1 AALITE
7 FISGPAG
14 GPGKGVSPLGPEW
27 GPLAL
32 CHTDGLSP
40 GTRPPSRGQQPP
52 PGCSTT
58 PNTAPPG
65 FCTQVP
71 LLVVPVTMVELSAK
85 VSRTLNKT
93 TPGIQIWRIEYLGLG
108 VSVQHP
114 GLNPAGPSAGGSG
127 VHGAGMGVSPSGLM
141 CPFLL
146 QNMEMVPVPTKSYGN
161 FYEGDCYVLLSTR
174 KSGSNFSYDIHYW
187 LGKESSQDEQGAAAI
202 YTTQMDDHLGSVA
215 VQHREVQ
222 GHESET
228 FRAYFKQ
235 GIIYKKGGV
244 ASGMKH
250 VETNTYNVQR
260 LLHVKGKKN
269 VVAGEV
275 EMSWKSFNRGDVF
288 LLDLGQLI
296 IQWNGPESNRNER
309 LRVWPGS
316 PKVPSWKKGRV
327 TSHSVP
333 YLGLF
338 LLPWLQAMT
347 LAKDIRDRE
356 RGGRAKVGVVDGEDE
371 DASPELMK
379 VLKHVLGEKRD
390 IQPAISDDKVDQIVK
405 SSVKLYHVSNAS
417 GNLVIQEVAVR
428 PLTQDMLL
436 HEDCYILD
444 QGGIRIFVWKGKK
457 ANKEEKQEAM
467 SRALGFIKAKNY
479 PDSTSVETENDGSES
494 AIFRQLFQKW
504 TLPSQ
509 SSGLGKTHT
518 VGKVGECLLPT
529 WKDFLDWDGQA
540 MGVAPMACGIW
551 LTSLSFPTAKVE
563 QVKFDTTTLH
573 AKPQLA
579 AQQKMVDDGSGE
591 VEVWRVENSELV
603 PVEKKW
609 LGHFYGGD
617 CYLVLYTYYVGP
629 RVNYII
635 YIWQGRQ
642 ASADEL
648 AASAYLAVAL
658 DQKFNNEP
666 VQIRV
671 TMGKEPAHLMAIF
684 KGKMVVYLGGT
695 SRAGST
701 EPMPSTRLFQVHGT
715 NEYNTKAIE
724 VPVRASSLNSNDV
737 FVLKTPSCCYLWYG
751 KGCSGDE
758 REMAKTVADTISKM
772 EKPVIAEGQE
782 PPEFWLA
789 LGGKSQY
796 ASSKRLQEENPSV
809 SPRLFECSNKTGT
822 FLATEIIDFTQDDL
836 EESDVYLL
844 DTWDQ
849 VFLWIGKDANESEKE
864 AAAVMAQEYLRSHP
878 SGRDLDTPII
888 VVKQG
893 YEPLTFTGWFLAW
906 DPLNWHVSNGGGLKY
921 QRERKSYETL
931 RAELGDESSLG
942 QLTSALTSTQEVFT
956 ASTTLVPS
964 KLEIFP
970 LDVLVNTAAEDLP
983 RGVDPSRKEDHLS
996 DEDFQAAFGMNRSAF
1011 RSLPLWKQQKLKK
1024 DKGLF

>member
-1 AALITE
+1 
-7 FISGPAG
+7 
-14 GPGKGVSPLGPEW
+14 
-27 GPLAL
+27 
-32 CHTDGLSP
+32 
-40 GTRPPSRGQQPP
+40 
-52 PGCSTT
+52 
-58 PNTAPPG
+58 
-65 FCTQVP
+65 
-71 LLVVPVTMVELSAK
+71 MVELSDK

-93 TPGIQIWRIEYLGLG
+93 TPGIQIWRIE
-108 VSVQHP
+108 
-114 GLNPAGPSAGGSG
+114 
-127 VHGAGMGVSPSGLM
+127 
-141 CPFLL
+141 
-146 QNMEMVPVPTKSYGN
+146 NMEMVPVPTKSYGN

-174 KSGSNFSYDIHYW
+174 KSGSSFSYDIHYW

-202 YTTQMDDHLGSVA
+202 YTTQMDDYLGSVA

-228 FRAYFKQ
+228 FRAYFKH
-235 GIIYKKGGV
+235 GLIYKKGGV

-296 IQWNGPESNRNER
+296 VQWNGPESNRNER
-309 LRVWPGS
+309 LR
-316 PKVPSWKKGRV
+316 
-327 TSHSVP
+327 
-333 YLGLF
+333 
-338 LLPWLQAMT
+338 AMT

-371 DASPELMK
+371 DASPGLMK

-390 IQPAISDDKVDQIVK
+390 IQPAIPDDKVDHIVK
-405 SSVKLYHVSNAS
+405 SSLKLYHVTNAS
-417 GNLVIQEVAVR
+417 GNLVIQEVAIQ

-444 QGGIRIFVWKGKK
+444 QGGTRIFVWKGKN
-457 ANKEEKQEAM
+457 ASKEEKQQAM
-467 SRALGFIKAKNY
+467 SRALGYIKAKNY

-494 AIFRQLFQKW
+494 TIFRQLFQNW
-504 TLPSQ
+504 TVPNQ

-518 VGKVGECLLPT
+518 VGKV
-529 WKDFLDWDGQA
+529 
-540 MGVAPMACGIW
+540 
-551 LTSLSFPTAKVE
+551 AKVE
-563 QVKFDTTTLH
+563 QVKFDATTLH
-573 AKPQLA
+573 AKPQMA

-591 VEVWRVENSELV
+591 VEVWRVENNELV

-617 CYLVLYTYYVGP
+617 CYLILYTYFVGP
-629 RVNYII
+629 KVNRII
-635 YIWQGRQ
+635 YLWQGRQ
-642 ASADEL
+642 ASTDEL
-648 AASAYLAVAL
+648 AASAYQAVAL
-658 DQKFNNEP
+658 DQKYNNEP
-666 VQIRV
+666 VQVRV

-684 KGKMVVYLGGT
+684 KGKMVVYAGGT
-695 SRAGST
+695 SRAGNT
-701 EPMPSTRLFQVHGT
+701 EPMPSTRLFQVSGT
-715 NEYNTKAIE
+715 NEYNTKAFE

-758 REMAKTVADTISKM
+758 REMAKTVADIISKM

-836 EESDVYLL
+836 EENDVYLL
-844 DTWDQ
+844 DAWDQ
-849 VFLWIGKDANESEKE
+849 VFLWIGKGANESEKE

-893 YEPLTFTGWFLAW
+893 YEPPTFTGWFMAW
-906 DPLNWHVSNGGGLKY
+906 DPLNWDDK
-921 QRERKSYETL
+921 KSYETL
-931 RAELGDESSLG
+931 RAELGDDSSLG
-942 QLTSALTSTQEVFT
+942 QLTSVLTSRQEIFT
-956 ASTTLVPS
+956 ASTTLVPT
-964 KLEIFP
+964 KLETFP
-970 LDVLVNTAAEDLP
+970 LDVLVNTSAEDLP
-983 RGVDPSRKEDHLS
+983 QGVDPSRKEDHLS
-996 DEDFQAAFGMNRSAF
+996 DEDFQAVFGMNRSAF
-1011 RSLPLWKQQKLKK
+1011 SSLPLWKQQKLKK

>member
-1 AALITE
+1 
-7 FISGPAG
+7 
-14 GPGKGVSPLGPEW
+14 
-27 GPLAL
+27 
-32 CHTDGLSP
+32 
-40 GTRPPSRGQQPP
+40 
-52 PGCSTT
+52 
-58 PNTAPPG
+58 
-65 FCTQVP
+65 
-71 LLVVPVTMVELSAK
+71 MVELSAK

-93 TPGIQIWRIEYLGLG
+93 TPGIQIWRIE
-108 VSVQHP
+108 
-114 GLNPAGPSAGGSG
+114 
-127 VHGAGMGVSPSGLM
+127 
-141 CPFLL
+141 
-146 QNMEMVPVPTKSYGN
+146 NMEMVPVPTKSYGN
-161 FYEGDCYVLLSTR
+161 FYEGDCYIVLSTR
-174 KSGSNFSYDIHYW
+174 KSGSSFSYDIHYW

-235 GIIYKKGGV
+235 GLIYKKGGV

-250 VETNTYNVQR
+250 VETNTYDVQR

-275 EMSWKSFNRGDVF
+275 DMSWKSFNRGDVF

-309 LRVWPGS
+309 LR
-316 PKVPSWKKGRV
+316 
-327 TSHSVP
+327 
-333 YLGLF
+333 
-338 LLPWLQAMT
+338 AMT

-390 IQPAISDDKVDQIVK
+390 IQPAIPDDKVDQIVK
-405 SSVKLYHVSNAS
+405 SSLKLYHVCNAS
-417 GNLVIQEVAVR
+417 GNLVIQEVAIR

-444 QGGIRIFVWKGKK
+444 QGGIKIFVWKGKN
-457 ANKEEKQEAM
+457 ANKEEKQQAM

-504 TLPSQ
+504 TVPNQ

-518 VGKVGECLLPT
+518 VGKV
-529 WKDFLDWDGQA
+529 
-540 MGVAPMACGIW
+540 
-551 LTSLSFPTAKVE
+551 AKVE
-563 QVKFDTTTLH
+563 QVKFDATTLH
-573 AKPQLA
+573 ATPQMA

-591 VEVWRVENSELV
+591 VEVWRVENNELV

-617 CYLVLYTYYVGP
+617 CYLVLYTYSVGP
-629 RVNYII
+629 KVNRII

-642 ASADEL
+642 ATTDEL

-658 DQKFNNEP
+658 DQKYDNEP

-695 SRAGST
+695 SRAGGT
-701 EPMPSTRLFQVHGT
+701 EPASSTRLFQVHGT
-715 NEYNTKAIE
+715 NEYNTKAFE

-758 REMAKTVADTISKM
+758 REMAKTVADIISKM

-796 ASSKRLQEENPSV
+796 ASSKRLQEENSSV

-822 FLATEIIDFTQDDL
+822 FLATEITDFTQDDL

-849 VFLWIGKDANESEKE
+849 VFLWIGKDANKSEKE

-893 YEPLTFTGWFLAW
+893 YEPPTFTGWFLAW
-906 DPLNWHVSNGGGLKY
+906 DPLNWHD
-921 QRERKSYETL
+921 RKSYETL
-931 RAELGDESSLG
+931 KAELGDQSSLG
-942 QLTSALTSTQEVFT
+942 QLTSVLTSRQETFT

-964 KLEIFP
+964 KLETFP
-970 LDVLVNTAAEDLP
+970 LDVLVNTSAEDLP
-983 RGVDPSRKEDHLS
+983 QGVDPSRKEDHLS
-996 DEDFQAAFGMNRSAF
+996 DEDFQAVFGMNRSAF
-1011 RSLPLWKQQKLKK
+1011 SHLPLWKQQKLKK
-1024 DKGLF
+1024 DNGLF

>member
-1 AALITE
+1 
-7 FISGPAG
+7 
-14 GPGKGVSPLGPEW
+14 
-27 GPLAL
+27 
-32 CHTDGLSP
+32 
-40 GTRPPSRGQQPP
+40 
-52 PGCSTT
+52 
-58 PNTAPPG
+58 
-65 FCTQVP
+65 
-71 LLVVPVTMVELSAK
+71 MVELSAK

-93 TPGIQIWRIEYLGLG
+93 TPGIQIWRIE
-108 VSVQHP
+108 V
-114 GLNPAGPSAGGSG
+114 
-127 VHGAGMGVSPSGLM
+127 GMGAHHWAAWG
-141 CPFLL
+141 
-146 QNMEMVPVPTKSYGN
+146 G
-161 FYEGDCYVLLSTR
+161 
-174 KSGSNFSYDIHYW
+174 FSYDIHYW

-202 YTTQMDDHLGSVA
+202 YTTQMDDHLDSRA

-228 FRAYFKQ
+228 FRTYFKQ

-250 VETNTYNVQR
+250 VETNTYNIQR

-269 VVAGEV
+269 VAAGEV

-296 IQWNGPESNRNER
+296 IQWNGPESNRKER
-309 LRVWPGS
+309 LGVRPGG
-316 PKVPSWKKGRV
+316 PKVPSWRKGGHQPP
-327 TSHSVP
+327 SPSS
-333 YLGLF
+333 G
-338 LLPWLQAMT
+338 LLPSS
-347 LAKDIRDRE
+347 LA
-356 RGGRAKVGVVDGEDE
+356 VGDTPTKPYHPVMGMGFSDPVSKPFFISF
-371 DASPELMK
+371 SP
-379 VLKHVLGEKRD
+379 V
-390 IQPAISDDKVDQIVK
+390 S
-405 SSVKLYHVSNAS
+405 VSNAS
-417 GNLVIQEVAVR
+417 GNLVIQEVAIR

-444 QGGIRIFVWKGKK
+444 QGGTRIFVWKGKN
-457 ANKEEKQEAM
+457 ANKEEKQQAM

-479 PDSTSVETENDGSES
+479 PESTSVETENDGSES
-494 AIFRQLFQKW
+494 AVFRQLFQKW
-504 TLPSQ
+504 TLPNQ

-518 VGKVGECLLPT
+518 VGKV
-529 WKDFLDWDGQA
+529 
-540 MGVAPMACGIW
+540 
-551 LTSLSFPTAKVE
+551 AKVE
-563 QVKFDTTTLH
+563 QVKFDATTLH
-573 AKPQLA
+573 AKPQMA

-591 VEVWRVENSELV
+591 VEVWRVENNELV

-617 CYLVLYTYYVGP
+617 CYLVLYTYFVGP
-629 RVNYII
+629 KVNRII

-642 ASADEL
+642 ASTDEL
-648 AASAYLAVAL
+648 AASAYHAVAL
-658 DQKFNNEP
+658 DQKYNNEP

-684 KGKMVVYLGGT
+684 KGKMVVYAGGT
-695 SRAGST
+695 SRTGST
-701 EPMPSTRLFQVHGT
+701 EPTPSTRLFQVHGT
-715 NEYNTKAIE
+715 NEYNTKAFE
-724 VPVRASSLNSNDV
+724 VPARASSLNSNDV

-758 REMAKTVADTISKM
+758 REMAKTVADIISKM

-822 FLATEIIDFTQDDL
+822 FLATEILDFTQDDL

-849 VFLWIGKDANESEKE
+849 VFFWIGNGANESEKE

-893 YEPLTFTGWFLAW
+893 YEPPTFTGWFLAW
-906 DPLNWHVSNGGGLKY
+906 DPLNWDVSYGGGLKD
-921 QRERKSYETL
+921 QGVPLQKGPDVGLAPGASP
-931 RAELGDESSLG
+931 GCCG
-942 QLTSALTSTQEVFT
+942 QGM
-956 ASTTLVPS
+956 P
-964 KLEIFP
+964 
-970 LDVLVNTAAEDLP
+970 
-983 RGVDPSRKEDHLS
+983 DPCLC
-996 DEDFQAAFGMNRSAF
+996 
-1011 RSLPLWKQQKLKK
+1011 
-1024 DKGLF
+1024 

>member
-1 AALITE
+1 
-7 FISGPAG
+7 
-14 GPGKGVSPLGPEW
+14 
-27 GPLAL
+27 
-32 CHTDGLSP
+32 
-40 GTRPPSRGQQPP
+40 
-52 PGCSTT
+52 
-58 PNTAPPG
+58 
-65 FCTQVP
+65 
-71 LLVVPVTMVELSAK
+71 MVELSAK

-93 TPGIQIWRIEYLGLG
+93 TPGIQIWRIE
-108 VSVQHP
+108 
-114 GLNPAGPSAGGSG
+114 
-127 VHGAGMGVSPSGLM
+127 
-141 CPFLL
+141 
-146 QNMEMVPVPTKSYGN
+146 NMEMVPVPTKSYGN

-187 LGKESSQDEQGAAAI
+187 LGKESSQDEQGTAAI

-215 VQHREVQ
+215 VQHREAQ
-222 GHESET
+222 GHESDT

-235 GIIYKKGGV
+235 GLVYKKGGV

-296 IQWNGPESNRNER
+296 VQWNGPESNRNER
-309 LRVWPGS
+309 LR
-316 PKVPSWKKGRV
+316 
-327 TSHSVP
+327 
-333 YLGLF
+333 
-338 LLPWLQAMT
+338 AMT

-371 DASPELMK
+371 DASPGLMK

-390 IQPAISDDKVDQIVK
+390 IQPAIPDNKVDEKLK
-405 SSVKLYHVSNAS
+405 SSLKLYHVSNAS

-444 QGGIRIFVWKGKK
+444 QGGIKIFVWKGKD
-457 ANKEEKQEAM
+457 ASKEEKQQAM

-479 PDSTSVETENDGSES
+479 PHSTSVETENDGSES
-494 AIFRQLFQKW
+494 TVFRQLFQKW
-504 TLPSQ
+504 TVPNQ

-518 VGKVGECLLPT
+518 VGKV
-529 WKDFLDWDGQA
+529 
-540 MGVAPMACGIW
+540 
-551 LTSLSFPTAKVE
+551 AKVE
-563 QVKFDTTTLH
+563 QVKFDATTLH
-573 AKPQLA
+573 AKPQMA

-591 VEVWRVENSELV
+591 VEVWRVENNELV

-629 RVNYII
+629 KVNRII

-642 ASADEL
+642 ASADEV
-648 AASAYLAVAL
+648 AASAYQAVAL
-658 DQKFNNEP
+658 DQKYNNEP

-684 KGKMVVYLGGT
+684 RGKMVVYTGGT

-701 EPMPSTRLFQVHGT
+701 EPTPSTRLFQVHGT
-715 NEYNTKAIE
+715 NEYNTKAFE

-758 REMAKTVADTISKM
+758 REMAKTVADIISKM
-772 EKPVIAEGQE
+772 EKPVVAEGQE

-796 ASSKRLQEENPSV
+796 ASNKRLQEENPSMP
-809 SPRLFECSNKTGT
+809 PRLFECSNKTGT

-893 YEPLTFTGWFLAW
+893 YEPPTFTGWFLAW
-906 DPLNWHVSNGGGLKY
+906 DPLNWDDK
-921 QRERKSYETL
+921 KSYETL

-942 QLTSALTSTQEVFT
+942 QLTSVITSREEVFT
-956 ASTTLVPS
+956 ATTTLVPT
-964 KLEIFP
+964 KLETFP
-970 LDVLVNTAAEDLP
+970 LDVLANTSADDLP

-996 DEDFQAAFGMNRSAF
+996 DADFQAVFGMSRSAF
-1011 RSLPLWKQQKLKK
+1011 SSLPLWKQQKLKK
-1024 DKGLF
+1024 DNGLF

>member
-1 AALITE
+1 
-7 FISGPAG
+7 
-14 GPGKGVSPLGPEW
+14 
-27 GPLAL
+27 
-32 CHTDGLSP
+32 
-40 GTRPPSRGQQPP
+40 
-52 PGCSTT
+52 
-58 PNTAPPG
+58 
-65 FCTQVP
+65 
-71 LLVVPVTMVELSAK
+71 
-85 VSRTLNKT
+85 
-93 TPGIQIWRIEYLGLG
+93 
-108 VSVQHP
+108 
-114 GLNPAGPSAGGSG
+114 
-127 VHGAGMGVSPSGLM
+127 
-141 CPFLL
+141 
-146 QNMEMVPVPTKSYGN
+146 
-161 FYEGDCYVLLSTR
+161 
-174 KSGSNFSYDIHYW
+174 
-187 LGKESSQDEQGAAAI
+187 
-202 YTTQMDDHLGSVA
+202 MDDHLGSVA
-215 VQHREVQ
+215 VQHREAQ
-222 GHESET
+222 GHESDT

-235 GIIYKKGGV
+235 GLIYKKGGV

-250 VETNTYNVQR
+250 VETNAYNVQR

-296 IQWNGPESNRNER
+296 VQWNGPESNRNER
-309 LRVWPGS
+309 LR
-316 PKVPSWKKGRV
+316 
-327 TSHSVP
+327 
-333 YLGLF
+333 
-338 LLPWLQAMT
+338 AMT

-371 DASPELMK
+371 DASPGLMK

-390 IQPAISDDKVDQIVK
+390 IQPAIPDDKVDEKLK
-405 SSVKLYHVSNAS
+405 SSLKLYHVSNTS

-444 QGGIRIFVWKGKK
+444 QGGIKIFVWKGKD
-457 ANKEEKQEAM
+457 ASKEEKQQAM

-494 AIFRQLFQKW
+494 TVFRQLFQKW
-504 TLPSQ
+504 TVPNQ

-518 VGKVGECLLPT
+518 VGKV
-529 WKDFLDWDGQA
+529 
-540 MGVAPMACGIW
+540 
-551 LTSLSFPTAKVE
+551 AKVE
-563 QVKFDTTTLH
+563 QVKFDATTLH
-573 AKPQLA
+573 AKPQMA

-591 VEVWRVENSELV
+591 VEVWRVENNELV

-629 RVNYII
+629 
-635 YIWQGRQ
+635 
-642 ASADEL
+642 
-648 AASAYLAVAL
+648 
-658 DQKFNNEP
+658 K
-666 VQIRV
+666 IRV

-684 KGKMVVYLGGT
+684 RGKMVVYTGGT

-701 EPMPSTRLFQVHGT
+701 EPTPSTRLFQVHGT
-715 NEYNTKAIE
+715 NEYNTKAFE

-758 REMAKTVADTISKM
+758 REMAKTVADIISKM
-772 EKPVIAEGQE
+772 EKPVVAEGQE

-796 ASSKRLQEENPSV
+796 ASNKRLQEENPSV
-809 SPRLFECSNKTGT
+809 PPRLFECSNKTGT

-893 YEPLTFTGWFLAW
+893 YEPPTFTGWFLAW
-906 DPLNWHVSNGGGLKY
+906 DPLNWDDK
-921 QRERKSYETL
+921 KSYETL

-942 QLTSALTSTQEVFT
+942 QLTSVITSREEVFT
-956 ASTTLVPS
+956 ATTTLVPT
-964 KLEIFP
+964 KLETFP
-970 LDVLVNTAAEDLP
+970 LDVLVNTSADDLP

-996 DEDFQAAFGMNRSAF
+996 DADFQAVFGMSRSAF
-1011 RSLPLWKQQKLKK
+1011 SSLPLWKQQKLKK
-1024 DKGLF
+1024 DNGLF

>member
-1 AALITE
+1 
-7 FISGPAG
+7 
-14 GPGKGVSPLGPEW
+14 
-27 GPLAL
+27 
-32 CHTDGLSP
+32 
-40 GTRPPSRGQQPP
+40 
-52 PGCSTT
+52 
-58 PNTAPPG
+58 
-65 FCTQVP
+65 
-71 LLVVPVTMVELSAK
+71 MVELSAK

-93 TPGIQIWRIEYLGLG
+93 TPGIQIWRIE
-108 VSVQHP
+108 
-114 GLNPAGPSAGGSG
+114 
-127 VHGAGMGVSPSGLM
+127 
-141 CPFLL
+141 
-146 QNMEMVPVPTKSYGN
+146 NMEMVPVPTKSYGN

-228 FRAYFKQ
+228 FRTYFKQ

-309 LRVWPGS
+309 LR
-316 PKVPSWKKGRV
+316 
-327 TSHSVP
+327 
-333 YLGLF
+333 
-338 LLPWLQAMT
+338 AMT

-390 IQPAISDDKVDQIVK
+390 IQPAIPDDKVDQIVK
-405 SSVKLYHVSNAS
+405 SSLKLYHVSNAN

-444 QGGIRIFVWKGKK
+444 QGGIRIFVWKGKN
-457 ANKEEKQEAM
+457 ANKEEKQQAM

-494 AIFRQLFQKW
+494 AVFRQLFQKW

-509 SSGLGKTHT
+509 TSGLGKTHT
-518 VGKVGECLLPT
+518 VGKV
-529 WKDFLDWDGQA
+529 
-540 MGVAPMACGIW
+540 
-551 LTSLSFPTAKVE
+551 AKVE
-563 QVKFDTTTLH
+563 QVKFDATTLH
-573 AKPQLA
+573 AKPQMA
-579 AQQKMVDDGSGE
+579 AEQKMVDDGSGE
-591 VEVWRVENSELV
+591 VEVWRVENNELV

-617 CYLVLYTYYVGP
+617 CYLVLYTYFVGP
-629 RVNYII
+629 KVNRII

-642 ASADEL
+642 ASPDEL
-648 AASAYLAVAL
+648 AASAYQAVAL
-658 DQKFNNEP
+658 DQKYNNEP

-684 KGKMVVYLGGT
+684 KGKMVVYSGGT

-701 EPMPSTRLFQVHGT
+701 EPTPSTRLFQVHGT
-715 NEYNTKAIE
+715 NEYNTKAFE

-758 REMAKTVADTISKM
+758 REMAKTVADIISKM

-822 FLATEIIDFTQDDL
+822 FLATEIMDFTQDDL

-849 VFLWIGKDANESEKE
+849 VFFWIGKDANESEKE

-893 YEPLTFTGWFLAW
+893 YEPPTFTGWFLAW
-906 DPLNWHVSNGGGLKY
+906 DPLNWDD
-921 QRERKSYETL
+921 RKSYETL

-942 QLTSALTSTQEVFT
+942 QLTSVLTSTQEVFT

-964 KLEIFP
+964 KREIFP

-996 DEDFQAAFGMNRSAF
+996 DEDFQAAFGMNRYAF
-1011 RSLPLWKQQKLKK
+1011 SSLPLWKQQKLKK

>member
-1 AALITE
+1 
-7 FISGPAG
+7 
-14 GPGKGVSPLGPEW
+14 
-27 GPLAL
+27 
-32 CHTDGLSP
+32 
-40 GTRPPSRGQQPP
+40 
-52 PGCSTT
+52 
-58 PNTAPPG
+58 
-65 FCTQVP
+65 
-71 LLVVPVTMVELSAK
+71 MVELSAK

-93 TPGIQIWRIEYLGLG
+93 TPGIQIWRIE
-108 VSVQHP
+108 
-114 GLNPAGPSAGGSG
+114 
-127 VHGAGMGVSPSGLM
+127 
-141 CPFLL
+141 
-146 QNMEMVPVPTKSYGN
+146 NMEMVPVPTKSYGN

-187 LGKESSQDEQGAAAI
+187 IGKESSQDEQGAAAI

-215 VQHREVQ
+215 VQHREAQ

-235 GIIYKKGGV
+235 GLIYKKGGV

-250 VETNTYNVQR
+250 VETNTYKVQR

-309 LRVWPGS
+309 LR
-316 PKVPSWKKGRV
+316 
-327 TSHSVP
+327 
-333 YLGLF
+333 
-338 LLPWLQAMT
+338 AMT

-390 IQPAISDDKVDQIVK
+390 IQPAIPDDKVDQKLK
-405 SSVKLYHVSNAS
+405 SSLKLYHVSNAS
-417 GNLVIQEVAVR
+417 GNLVIQEVAIR

-444 QGGIRIFVWKGKK
+444 QGGIKIFVWKGKN
-457 ANKEEKQEAM
+457 ANKEEKQQAM

-494 AIFRQLFQKW
+494 AVFRQLFQKW
-504 TLPSQ
+504 TVPSQ
-509 SSGLGKTHT
+509 TSGLGKTHT
-518 VGKVGECLLPT
+518 VGKV
-529 WKDFLDWDGQA
+529 
-540 MGVAPMACGIW
+540 
-551 LTSLSFPTAKVE
+551 AKVE
-563 QVKFDTTTLH
+563 QVKFDATTLH
-573 AKPQLA
+573 AKPQMA

-591 VEVWRVENSELV
+591 VEVWRVENNELV

-629 RVNYII
+629 KVNRII

-648 AASAYLAVAL
+648 AASAYQAVAL
-658 DQKFNNEP
+658 DQKYNNEP

-684 KGKMVVYLGGT
+684 KGKMVVYAGGT

-701 EPMPSTRLFQVHGT
+701 EPMPSTRLFQVHGA
-715 NEYNTKAIE
+715 NEYNTKAFE
-724 VPVRASSLNSNDV
+724 VPARASSLNSNDV

-758 REMAKTVADTISKM
+758 REMAKSVADIISKM

-796 ASSKRLQEENPSV
+796 ASNKRLQEENLSV
-809 SPRLFECSNKTGT
+809 PPRLFECSNKTGT

-836 EESDVYLL
+836 EESEVYLL

-849 VFLWIGKDANESEKE
+849 VFLWIGKAANESEKE

-893 YEPLTFTGWFLAW
+893 YEPPTFTGWFLAW
-906 DPLNWHVSNGGGLKY
+906 DPLNWDD
-921 QRERKSYETL
+921 RKSYETL

-942 QLTSALTSTQEVFT
+942 QLTSVITSREEVFT
-956 ASTTLVPS
+956 ATTTLIPT
-964 KLEIFP
+964 KLETFP

-996 DEDFQAAFGMNRSAF
+996 DADFQAVFGMSRSAF
-1011 RSLPLWKQQKLKK
+1011 SSLPLWKQQNLKK

>member
-1 AALITE
+1 
-7 FISGPAG
+7 
-14 GPGKGVSPLGPEW
+14 
-27 GPLAL
+27 
-32 CHTDGLSP
+32 
-40 GTRPPSRGQQPP
+40 
-52 PGCSTT
+52 
-58 PNTAPPG
+58 
-65 FCTQVP
+65 
-71 LLVVPVTMVELSAK
+71 MVELSAK

-93 TPGIQIWRIEYLGLG
+93 TPGIQIWRIE
-108 VSVQHP
+108 
-114 GLNPAGPSAGGSG
+114 
-127 VHGAGMGVSPSGLM
+127 
-141 CPFLL
+141 
-146 QNMEMVPVPTKSYGN
+146 NMEMVPVPTKSYGN

-187 LGKESSQDEQGAAAI
+187 LGKESSQDEQGTAAI

-215 VQHREVQ
+215 VQHREAQ
-222 GHESET
+222 GHESDT

-235 GIIYKKGGV
+235 GLIYKKGGV

-296 IQWNGPESNRNER
+296 VQWNGPESNRNER
-309 LRVWPGS
+309 LR
-316 PKVPSWKKGRV
+316 
-327 TSHSVP
+327 
-333 YLGLF
+333 
-338 LLPWLQAMT
+338 AMT

-371 DASPELMK
+371 DASPGLMK

-390 IQPAISDDKVDQIVK
+390 IQPAIPDNKVDEKLK
-405 SSVKLYHVSNAS
+405 SSLKLYHVSNAS

-444 QGGIRIFVWKGKK
+444 QGGIKIFVWKGKD
-457 ANKEEKQEAM
+457 ASKEEKQQAM

-479 PDSTSVETENDGSES
+479 PHSTSVETENDGSES
-494 AIFRQLFQKW
+494 TVFRQLFQKW
-504 TLPSQ
+504 TVPNQ

-518 VGKVGECLLPT
+518 VGKV
-529 WKDFLDWDGQA
+529 
-540 MGVAPMACGIW
+540 
-551 LTSLSFPTAKVE
+551 AKVE
-563 QVKFDTTTLH
+563 QVKFDATTLH
-573 AKPQLA
+573 AKPQMA

-591 VEVWRVENSELV
+591 VEVWRVENNELV

-629 RVNYII
+629 KVNRII

-642 ASADEL
+642 ASADEV
-648 AASAYLAVAL
+648 AASAYQAVAL
-658 DQKFNNEP
+658 DQKYNNEP

-684 KGKMVVYLGGT
+684 RGKMVVYTGGT

-701 EPMPSTRLFQVHGT
+701 EPTPSTRLFQVHGT
-715 NEYNTKAIE
+715 NEYNTKAFE

-737 FVLKTPSCCYLWYG
+737 FVLKTPSCCYL
-751 KGCSGDE
+751 CGDE
-758 REMAKTVADTISKM
+758 REMAKTVADIISKM
-772 EKPVIAEGQE
+772 EKPVVAEGQE

-796 ASSKRLQEENPSV
+796 ASNKRLQEENPSMP
-809 SPRLFECSNKTGT
+809 PRLFECSNKTGT

-893 YEPLTFTGWFLAW
+893 YEPPTFTGWFLAW
-906 DPLNWHVSNGGGLKY
+906 DPLNWDDK
-921 QRERKSYETL
+921 KSYETL

-942 QLTSALTSTQEVFT
+942 QLTSVITSREEVFT
-956 ASTTLVPS
+956 ATTTLVPT
-964 KLEIFP
+964 KLETFP
-970 LDVLVNTAAEDLP
+970 LDVLVNTSADDLP

-996 DEDFQAAFGMNRSAF
+996 DADFQAVFGMSRSAF
-1011 RSLPLWKQQKLKK
+1011 SSLPLWKQQKLKK
-1024 DKGLF
+1024 DNGLF

>member
-1 AALITE
+1 
-7 FISGPAG
+7 
-14 GPGKGVSPLGPEW
+14 
-27 GPLAL
+27 
-32 CHTDGLSP
+32 
-40 GTRPPSRGQQPP
+40 
-52 PGCSTT
+52 
-58 PNTAPPG
+58 
-65 FCTQVP
+65 
-71 LLVVPVTMVELSAK
+71 MVELSTK

-93 TPGIQIWRIEYLGLG
+93 TPGIQIWRIE
-108 VSVQHP
+108 
-114 GLNPAGPSAGGSG
+114 
-127 VHGAGMGVSPSGLM
+127 
-141 CPFLL
+141 
-146 QNMEMVPVPTKSYGN
+146 NMEMVPVPTKSYGN

-222 GHESET
+222 GHESDT

-235 GIIYKKGGV
+235 GLVYKKGGV

-275 EMSWKSFNRGDVF
+275 EMSWNSFNRGDVF

-309 LRVWPGS
+309 LR
-316 PKVPSWKKGRV
+316 
-327 TSHSVP
+327 
-333 YLGLF
+333 
-338 LLPWLQAMT
+338 AMT

-390 IQPAISDDKVDQIVK
+390 IQPAIPDDKVDQTLK
-405 SSVKLYHVSNAS
+405 SSLKLYHVSNAS
-417 GNLVIQEVAVR
+417 GNLVIQEVAIR

-444 QGGIRIFVWKGKK
+444 QGGIKIFVWKGKN
-457 ANKEEKQEAM
+457 ANKEEKQQAM

-479 PDSTSVETENDGSES
+479 PDSTSVESENDGSES
-494 AIFRQLFQKW
+494 AVFRQLFQKW

-509 SSGLGKTHT
+509 TSGLGKTHT
-518 VGKVGECLLPT
+518 MGKV
-529 WKDFLDWDGQA
+529 
-540 MGVAPMACGIW
+540 
-551 LTSLSFPTAKVE
+551 AKVE
-563 QVKFDTTTLH
+563 QVKFDATTLH
-573 AKPQLA
+573 AKPQMA

-591 VEVWRVENSELV
+591 VEVWRVENNELV

-617 CYLVLYTYYVGP
+617 CYLVLYTYLVGP
-629 RVNYII
+629 KVNRII

-642 ASADEL
+642 ASTDEL
-648 AASAYLAVAL
+648 AASAYQAVAL
-658 DQKFNNEP
+658 DQKYNNEP

-684 KGKMVVYLGGT
+684 KGKMVVYAGGT

-701 EPMPSTRLFQVHGT
+701 EPTPSTRLFQVHGT
-715 NEYNTKAIE
+715 NEYNTKAFE

-758 REMAKTVADTISKM
+758 REMAKSVADIISKM

-782 PPEFWLA
+782 PSEFWLA

-796 ASSKRLQEENPSV
+796 ANSKRLQEESSSV

-836 EESDVYLL
+836 EENDVYLL

-849 VFLWIGKDANESEKE
+849 VFFWIGKGANESEKE

-893 YEPLTFTGWFLAW
+893 YEPPTFTGWFLAW
-906 DPLNWHVSNGGGLKY
+906 DPLNWDDK
-921 QRERKSYETL
+921 KSYETL

-942 QLTSALTSTQEVFT
+942 QLTSELISRQDIFT
-956 ASTTLVPS
+956 ASTNLVPT
-964 KLEIFP
+964 KVEIFP
-970 LDVLVNTAAEDLP
+970 LDVLVNTSAEDLP

-1011 RSLPLWKQQKLKK
+1011 SNLPLWKQQKLKK